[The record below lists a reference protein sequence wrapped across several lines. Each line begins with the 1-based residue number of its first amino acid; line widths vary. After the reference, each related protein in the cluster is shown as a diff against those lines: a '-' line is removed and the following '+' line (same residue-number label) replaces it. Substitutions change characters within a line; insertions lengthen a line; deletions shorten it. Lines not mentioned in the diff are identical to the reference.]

1 MESLGVTLES
11 LEDLY
16 HQNKNI
22 LVGFM
27 LQTMSIY
34 DDTKTLNSLD
44 FKVKN
49 NIIQFKK
56 QLLFTFI
63 ARAVFKPMLSS

>member
-34 DDTKTLNSLD
+34 DDTKNP
-44 FKVKN
+44 K
-49 NIIQFKK
+49 
-56 QLLFTFI
+56 
-63 ARAVFKPMLSS
+63 LSGFQS